1 MGETMKTLVGISAR
15 EIVDKI
21 NERGIKKD
29 EIVSIIYDSENH
41 QFLCFY
47 MKS

>member
-1 MGETMKTLVGISAR
+1 MKTLVGISAR

-21 NERGIKKD
+21 NDRDIKRG
-29 EIVSIIYDSENH
+29 EIVSIIYDSDNH